1 MATSLY
7 FNTNDQRLELFSLVW
22 LDSNPHETRQ
32 TEQKLRSIIN
42 RLKRFRQVDQC
53 RQYIEEM
60 NSKERVVLIVNGR
73 LGKELVPS
81 VHRHRQIISIYVF
94 CMDKESN
101 RQWAAKFSKVKNVST
116 NIDQLIG
123 EIKRNHKIEK
133 KVEEHLEMNFFSTN
147 TGGGGGGKSLSGING
162 KFLFSQVLI
171 DCLMELPF
179 NEEDRTELIQC
190 CQTEYKGNVK
200 ELDKIEEFANGYSA
214 KNVLWWYTRESFFYK
229 ILNSSLRMENLHLMF
244 LFRSFISDICE
255 QLKKNP
261 VKTSIKVYR
270 SQLIAKEEFQNL
282 QKSTGQFISINSFFS
297 TSLSRST
304 ALSFLDLSDG
314 SSDLQK
320 ILFEVSADPTTV
332 TTKPFAD
339 ISKFSDFNDE
349 QEILFMIGS
358 IFQIEKIENDEEN
371 EVTIVKMNLCSDE
384 ENHLR
389 KILHQMKQQFLNE
402 QISLRTFADVL
413 WEMGQLKLADMY
425 LQRFLNGLSPNDQ
438 LRPILYKDL
447 AKLASQNGDFDQS
460 VQWRHKLIEFE
471 EQKSQVKY
479 IPTTEEKTTKPM
491 MKLNIHPK
499 IKSTNRKWK
508 QFGITVAGGNGD
520 GEGLNQLHWPEGICI
535 DDENQTIYIADT
547 LNHRI
552 MKWKIGQKQGE
563 VVAGGTGQGMRIDQL
578 HGPTNVI
585 WDKANRAL
593 IIADLKN
600 LRVVQWTW
608 RNGVKQQILFSHI
621 SCYGLFLDKNGSLYV
636 SDCVTSEIRQWK
648 EGERNG
654 IVVAGGNGIGNR
666 CDQFDRPTFL
676 SVDKDDS
683 VYVTDKDN
691 NRVMKWTK
699 NAQEGIVV
707 AGGNGKGKDLN
718 QFQIPGGVIVDE
730 LNNVYIADGSNCRI
744 ICWPPGSREGSVIVG
759 KDLFGSEADQ
769 LACPAGLSFDCEGNL
784 YVVDSFNNRVQK
796 FEVDT
801 S

>member
-60 NSKERVVLIVNGR
+60 NSKERVVLIVSGR

-81 VHRHRQIISIYVF
+81 IHHHRQIISIYVF

-116 NIDQLIG
+116 NIGELIG
-123 EIKRNHKIEK
+123 DIKRNHKIQK

-147 TGGGGGGKSLSGING
+147 TGGGGKSLSGING

-179 NEEDRTELIQC
+179 NEEDRNELIQC
-190 CQTEYKGNVK
+190 CQTEYKGNVE
-200 ELDKIEEFANGYSA
+200 ELDKIEEFANEYSA

-229 ILNSSLRMENLHLMF
+229 ILNSSLRMENLHVMF

-261 VKTSIKVYR
+261 VKTSIKLYR
-270 SQLIAKEEFQNL
+270 TQMIAKEEFQNL
-282 QKSTGQFISINSFFS
+282 QKSIGQFISINSFFS

-320 ILFEVSADPTTV
+320 ILFEVSADPKTV

-358 IFQIEKIENDEEN
+358 IFQIEQIQNDEEN
-371 EVTIVKMNLCSDE
+371 QIAIVKMNLCSDE

-402 QISLRTFADVL
+402 QISLRTFANVL

-425 LQRFLNGLSPNDQ
+425 LQRLLNGLSANDQ

-471 EQKSQVKY
+471 EQKSRVKY
-479 IPTTEEKTTKPM
+479 KPITEEKATKPM
-491 MKLNIHPK
+491 IKPIIHPK

-508 QFGITVAGGNGD
+508 QFGITVAGGNGR
-520 GEGLNQLHWPEGICI
+520 GEELNQLNDPVGICI

-547 LNHRI
+547 QNHRI

-563 VVAGGTGQGMRIDQL
+563 VVAGGTGQGKRIDQL
-578 HGPTNVI
+578 NQPRNVI
-585 WDKANRAL
+585 WNKANRAL
-593 IIADLKN
+593 IIADSLN
-600 LRVVQWTW
+600 FRVVQCTW
-608 RNGVKQQILFSHI
+608 QNGVKQQILFSDT

-636 SDCVTSEIRQWK
+636 SDCTKREIRRWK
-648 EGERNG
+648 EGETNG
-654 IVVAGGNGIGNR
+654 TVVAGGNGRGNR
-666 CDQFDRPTFL
+666 CDQFEYPTFL

-683 VYVTDKDN
+683 VYVTDEDN

-707 AGGNGKGKDLN
+707 AGGNGEGDNLN
-718 QFQIPGGVIVDE
+718 QFSVPGGVIVDE
-730 LNNVYIADGSNCRI
+730 LNNVYIADGVNVRI

-759 KDLFGSEADQ
+759 RGRVGNEADQ
-769 LACPAGLSFDCEGNL
+769 LALPRGLSFDCEGNL
-784 YVVDSFNNRVQK
+784 YVVDSHNNRVQK
-796 FEVDT
+796 FELDT
-801 S
+801 N